1 MFPSVV
7 IGDIDRIL
15 PTSFRVPSEDYT
27 ITLSDL
33 QIGTRLHLGE
43 GNFNEGLTYDGML
56 QFCMGIDDQFIS
68 PEHIEAILEG
78 MKHIGL
84 SIAAGEEG
92 TK

>member
-15 PTSFRVPSEDYT
+15 PTSFQVPSEEYT
-27 ITLSDL
+27 IILSDL

-43 GNFNEGLTYDGML
+43 GNFNEGLTFDGML
-56 QFCMGIDDQFIS
+56 QFCMGIDDQFIR
-68 PEHIEAILEG
+68 PEYIEAVLEG

-84 SIAAGEEG
+84 SIAGGKAGN
-92 TK
+92 